1 MTRKLPLCLL
11 AFLGLSLIG
20 TSNAAS
26 LFGFGDSLVD
36 NGNIPKIT
44 GLNQPPSPPYFHNR
58 FSNGPTFV
66 ENLPSLLHLNAS
78 VGTTYGTGYDLA
90 VGGAETGSKNFGN
103 PLLPGLST
111 EIDIFTALGR
121 RFGSRD
127 LVVNWA
133 GANDYFDL
141 ASQIQAG
148 TLPLSQLQTAGAL
161 AVAQATANLATAAE
175 RFAALGARQMVFLNL
190 PDLGQTPGFNRN
202 PVLSAA
208 ASQLTDAHNQMLEAN
223 LARIHALTGANIF
236 LFDANLAFKEILA
249 NPAKFGFSNV
259 TDAAISS
266 GLAFAPEQV
275 QNTYLFWDNVHP
287 TTAGH
292 LLLARY
298 IANMVEAPTTLASQ
312 TQLMAYGSS
321 AFADLIYTQMG
332 PYAPPATEPAA
343 APVEGKGMVGKKSV
357 VTPPNVIAAP
367 DKRFEIFLLADYRQ
381 GQRDDRHNSVGF
393 DYYTGNVALG
403 AQYRFN
409 DRITAGLLFGYG
421 YNKADLNS
429 NQGHVSVDAY
439 QVGGF
444 LNFHGPNWFIGA
456 IAAYG
461 YDDYDAKRPGV
472 LHDTLRGEPS
482 GWTAEVGAKGGYFW
496 NFGNLSVGPIASL
509 TFVNV
514 DVDGYS
520 ETGDPVLTQAVNHR
534 SVQDLY
540 GAAGLQ
546 IGYDIKMGGIR
557 LQPFVYAQYERE
569 FLGDGNTLVSRFTS
583 QRALQINTAV
593 QDSSQDYGRIGGGI
607 NARFSESI
615 SARIAA
621 DAVVGRDDGHEYT
634 IDAGIGFSF

>member
-1 MTRKLPLCLL
+1 MRKLLL
-11 AFLGLSLIG
+11 YLVAFAGLSFVG
-20 TSNAAS
+20 KSQAAS

-66 ENLPSLLHLNAS
+66 EHLPSLLHLSAS
-78 VGTTYGTGYDLA
+78 VGTAYGTGYDLA

-121 RFGSRD
+121 HFGSRD

-141 ASQIQAG
+141 ASRIQAG
-148 TLPLSQLQTAGAL
+148 TLPLSQLPTAGAL
-161 AVAQATANLATAAE
+161 TVAQATANLANAAQ
-175 RFAALGARQMVFLNL
+175 RFAALGARQMVFINL
-190 PDLGQTPGFNRN
+190 PDLGKIPAFNRI
-202 PVLSAA
+202 PVISAA
-208 ASQLTDAHNQMLEAN
+208 ASELTNAHNEQLEAN

-236 LFDANLAFKEILA
+236 LFDVHLVFNQIQA

-259 TDAAISS
+259 TDAAINS
-266 GLAFAPEQV
+266 GLAFAPQQQ
-275 QNTYLFWDNVHP
+275 QNTFLFWDTVHP
-287 TTAGH
+287 TAAAH
-292 LLLARY
+292 FILAEY
-298 IANMVEAPTTLASQ
+298 ITNMVQAPTTLASQ

-321 AFADLIYTQMG
+321 AFADLIYSQMG
-332 PYAPPATEPAA
+332 PYSPPAAGPTS
-343 APVEGKGMVGKKSV
+343 APIEGKGMVGKKSIM
-357 VTPPNVIAAP
+357 TPPNVIAAP
-367 DKRFEIFLLADYRQ
+367 DKRFEVFLLADYRQ
-381 GQRDDRHNSVGF
+381 GQREDHFNSIGF
-393 DYYTGNVALG
+393 EYYTGNVALG

-409 DRITAGLLFGYG
+409 DLITAGLLFGYG
-421 YNKADLNS
+421 YDKADLNG
-429 NQGHVSVDAY
+429 NFGHVSVDAY

-444 LNFHGPNWFIGA
+444 INFHGPNWYIGG

-461 YDDYDAKRPGV
+461 YDEYDQKRPGV
-472 LHDTLRGEPS
+472 IHDTIHGQPN

-496 NFGNLSVGPIASL
+496 NFGNFSVGPIASL

-514 DVDGYS
+514 DIDGYS
-520 ETGDPVLTQAVNHR
+520 ETGDRALTQAVNHR
-534 SVQDLY
+534 NTQDLY
-540 GAAGLQ
+540 GAVGLQ
-546 IGYDIKMGGIR
+546 AGYNIKMGGVT
-557 LQPFVYAQYERE
+557 LQPYVQAQYEHE
-569 FLGDGNTLVSRFTS
+569 ILGDGTTIVSRFTS

-593 QDSSQDYGRIGGGI
+593 QNSSRDYGRIGGGI
-607 NARFSESI
+607 NARFSQSL

-621 DAVVGRDDGHEYT
+621 DAIVGRDDGYEYT

>member
-1 MTRKLPLCLL
+1 MRKLSLL
-11 AFLGLSLIG
+11 IVAFAGLSLINTAQG
-20 TSNAAS
+20 AS

-36 NGNIPKIT
+36 NGNMPKLT
-44 GLNQPPSPPYFHNR
+44 GLNQPPSPPYFRNR
-58 FSNGPTFV
+58 FSNGPTFA
-66 ENLPSLLHLNAS
+66 EYLPSLLHLNAS
-78 VGTTYGTGYDLA
+78 VGTAYGTGYDLA
-90 VGGAETGSKNFGN
+90 VGGAESGSKNFGN

-133 GANDYFDL
+133 GADDYFDL

-161 AVAQATANLATAAE
+161 AVAQTTANLATAAE
-175 RFAALGARQMVFLNL
+175 RFAELGARQMVFINL
-190 PDLGQTPGFNRN
+190 PDLGKTPGFNRN
-202 PVLSAA
+202 PILSAA
-208 ASQLTDAHNQMLEAN
+208 ASQLTDAHNQLLETN

-236 LFDANLAFKEILA
+236 LLDAHLAFNEILA

-259 TDAAISS
+259 TDAAINS
-266 GLAFAPEQV
+266 GLAFAPQQV
-275 QNTYLFWDNVHP
+275 QNTHLFWDTVHP

-292 LLLARY
+292 LLLAKY

-321 AFADLIYTQMG
+321 SFADLIYTQMG
-332 PYAPPATEPAA
+332 PYAPPVTEPVAA
-343 APVEGKGMVGKKSV
+343 APAEMAGKKSV

-367 DKRFEIFLLADYRQ
+367 DKRFEVFLLADYRQ
-381 GQRDDRHNSVGF
+381 GQREDRYNSVGF

-421 YNKADLNS
+421 YNKADRNA

-444 LNFHGPNWFIGA
+444 LNFYGPNWFLGA
-456 IAAYG
+456 LAAYG
-461 YDDYDAKRPGV
+461 YDEYDSKRPGI
-472 LHDTLRGEPS
+472 LHDTLRGQPS

-496 NFGNLSVGPIASL
+496 NFGHLSIGPIASL

-546 IGYDIKMGGIR
+546 IGYDIKLGGVT
-557 LQPFVYAQYERE
+557 LQPYVNAQYERE
-569 FLGDGNTLVSRFTS
+569 FLGDGKTLVSRFTS
-583 QRALQINTAV
+583 QRALQINTTV

-621 DAVVGRDDGHEYT
+621 DAVVGRDDGYEYT
-634 IDAGIGFSF
+634 IDAGIGFAF